1 MLPASSWSLKALNN
15 GLMQLNIQASMTN
28 EQTNS
33 SEALYLG
40 YTSVMD
46 ASLIDNGMLRSV
58 WRYAGFWGDGK
69 VIE

>member
-1 MLPASSWSLKALNN
+1 MLPASSWSLRAVNN
-15 GLMQLNIQASMTN
+15 GLTQLNVQASMTN

-33 SEALYLG
+33 SEALYRV

-46 ASLIDNGMLRSV
+46 ASLIDNGMFRSV
-58 WRYAGFWGDGK
+58 RRYAGFWGDGG

>member
-1 MLPASSWSLKALNN
+1 
-15 GLMQLNIQASMTN
+15 MQLNIQASMTN

-58 WRYAGFWGDGK
+58 WRYAGF
-69 VIE
+69 